1 MIVRRPNSYWDRF
14 YLPAILRGLA
24 ITFKHLIGSKF
35 TVQYPEERVEHH
47 PGYRGAHRLNK
58 DDQGRIKC
66 VACEM
71 CSTACPANCI
81 SILPSASPIDWTD
94 RERVPEK
101 FEINMLRCI
110 YCGMCE
116 EACPEDAIELTYIDD
131 LVSYT
136 RSEMIWDKERL
147 LSQFDLTEKNQPM
160 KTARRGAF
168 MKALHGAA

>member
-1 MIVRRPNSYWDRF
+1 MIVRRPKSVLDKF
-14 YLPAILRGLA
+14 YIPAILQGLA
-24 ITFKHLIGSKF
+24 LTFRHLMGSRF
-35 TVQYPEERVEHH
+35 TLQYPEETVEHH

-58 DDQGRIKC
+58 DSKGRIKC

-81 SILPSASPIDWTD
+81 TISPSPSEWMD

-136 RSEMIWDKERL
+136 RSDMIWDKDKL
-147 LSQFDLTEKNQPM
+147 LRQFDLTTNNQPM
-160 KTARRGAF
+160 KTAQRGAS
-168 MKALHGAA
+168 MKALHGAG